1 MKIRRCTTRLPL
13 TWLYSEWAVT
23 IGLPC
28 GTYLVKLSCRDWP
41 TLWMLLQGMATGY
54 HTLKENAE
62 RVFHNQVTLGR
73 QLRDLASQ
81 RGYPGA
87 WGIFGPHI

>member
-1 MKIRRCTTRLPL
+1 
-13 TWLYSEWAVT
+13 
-23 IGLPC
+23 
-28 GTYLVKLSCRDWP
+28 
-41 TLWMLLQGMATGY
+41 MLLQGMATGY

>member
-1 MKIRRCTTRLPL
+1 MKPSCARLDGD
-13 TWLYSEWAVT
+13 WLWA
-23 IGLPC
+23 
-28 GTYLVKLSCRDWP
+28 
-41 TLWMLLQGMATGY
+41 MQGMATGY

-73 QLRDLASQ
+73 QVRDLASQ

-87 WGIFGPHI
+87 WEIFGPHI